1 MPDPPGKEVQLKA
14 GNAEI
19 GQMSDVIPSNVFMLL
34 EKAPVG
40 EGMCCC
46 SIPVVRANFT
56 QIVHHP
62 LGKERAR
69 CHPDSDTLILNQE

>member
-34 EKAPVG
+34 EKTSVG

-46 SIPVVRANFT
+46 SILVVRANFT
-56 QIVHHP
+56 QTVNHP
-62 LGKERAR
+62 FGKEQAP
-69 CHPDSDTLILNQE
+69 CCPDSDTRNQE